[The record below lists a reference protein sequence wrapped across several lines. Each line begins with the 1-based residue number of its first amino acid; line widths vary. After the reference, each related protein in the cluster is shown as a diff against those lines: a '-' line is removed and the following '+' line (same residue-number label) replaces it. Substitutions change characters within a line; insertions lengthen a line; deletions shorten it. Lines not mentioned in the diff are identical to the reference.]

1 MAIGLLLSMTA
12 GAAGK
17 EGKEGK
23 LSGLSETE
31 IKTLDEI
38 LPYMKF
44 VKEVTKNP
52 GRSLDRITLS
62 WGRKPVLFQ
71 LRWD

>member
-1 MAIGLLLSMTA
+1 LAIGLLLSMTA

-38 LPYMKF
+38 LSYMNSSK
-44 VKEVTKNP
+44 K
-52 GRSLDRITLS
+52 
-62 WGRKPVLFQ
+62 
-71 LRWD
+71 